1 MIIIVIGTRP
11 ELIKIFPLVGELK
24 KKKINF
30 KIIHTGQHYSSSLNN
45 IFLKYFKSLK
55 ISYNLK
61 IGSHP
66 ASKQTAL
73 MMTSLEAIFNKINP
87 KLVIVY
93 GDTNT
98 ALAGALVASKNKN
111 IKLLHLEA
119 GLRSFQKK
127 MPEET
132 NRKIIDHI
140 SDYLFPPTKL
150 AKKLLIKENISKSQ
164 IFLIGNTIKDSIKIL
179 ETKIKEKNILTK
191 MRLKS
196 FNYFL
201 VTIHREENLDTKERL
216 NKILHLLSSITK
228 KYNKCIIFPCHPRT
242 RNLIKKF
249 KLKVDSSI
257 KIIEPLR
264 YDYFLNLLYYSFLV
278 ISDSGGI
285 QEESCILKKKM
296 ITLRTKT
303 ERQETIKIG
312 CNVLSTIN
320 TRDVFGNIDS
330 IKSKKIQWSNPYGQ
344 GNISQKIANQIKKLI
359 KKND

>member
-1 MIIIVIGTRP
+1 MITIIVGTRP
-11 ELIKIFPLVGELK
+11 ELIKIFPLVEELR

-66 ASKQTAL
+66 TSKQTGL
-73 MMTSLEAIFNKINP
+73 MMTSLEDIFSKINP
-87 KLVIVY
+87 NLVIVY
-93 GDTNT
+93 GDTNS

-119 GLRSFQKK
+119 GLRSFEKN

-150 AKKLLIKENISKSQ
+150 AKNLLLREGILKSK
-164 IFLIGNTIKDSIKIL
+164 IFLTGNTIKDSIKIL
-179 ETKIKEKNILTK
+179 EAKIKKKNILIR
-191 MRLKS
+191 MGLKK

-216 NKILHLLSSITK
+216 NRILDLLSSISTR
-228 KYNKCIIFPCHPRT
+228 YNKTIIFPCHPRT
-242 RNLIKKF
+242 KSLIKKF
-249 KLKVDSSI
+249 KLKVDNSI
-257 KIIEPLR
+257 KITEPLR

-285 QEESCILKKKM
+285 QEESCILKKRM

-312 CNVLSTIN
+312 CNVLSKIDLKDIFKKIN
-320 TRDVFGNIDS
+320 LM
-330 IKSKKIQWSNPYGQ
+330 KSKKIQWQNPYGE
-344 GNISQKIANQIKKLI
+344 GNISQKIVKQIKKLI
-359 KKND
+359 

>member
-119 GLRSFQKK
+119 GLRSFEKK

-216 NKILHLLSSITK
+216 NKILHLLTSITK
-228 KYNKCIIFPCHPRT
+228 KYNKCIVFPCHPRT

-249 KLKVDSSI
+249 KLKVDISI

-285 QEESCILKKKM
+285 QEESCILKKRM

-320 TRDVFGNIDS
+320 LRDVFGNIDS